1 MERGVLP
8 ASLLATTTT
17 VTIPA
22 GRYPVQVKTS
32 VAEPVC
38 FFLIGSGSKKKSRL
52 SIFVPIFQQ
61 HPTLLTK
68 KIHLSLRICFSI

>member
-32 VAEPVC
+32 VAEPV
-38 FFLIGSGSKKKSRL
+38 FFLSAPAPIKKSRL

-68 KIHLSLRICFSI
+68 KIHISLRICFSI